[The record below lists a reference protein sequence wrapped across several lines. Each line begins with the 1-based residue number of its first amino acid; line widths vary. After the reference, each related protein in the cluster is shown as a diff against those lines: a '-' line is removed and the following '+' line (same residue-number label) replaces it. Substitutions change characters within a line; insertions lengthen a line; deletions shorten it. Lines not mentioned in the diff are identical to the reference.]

1 MKKTFIDYAFEVLI
15 FILFF
20 LFFIGLAYR
29 MGADSK
35 PKAVTKVVPV
45 YKIIV
50 INSPQEIDEPVLTE
64 ATKVEEIPSEEET
77 IDEFVDDIVLKY
89 PNVSS
94 SLVKSVIWHES
105 RYNPEAV
112 NYNETCFGLMQTS
125 SYWHKDRMERLGVKD
140 LFDPYGNI
148 LVGVDYLSE
157 LIDKYEDP
165 ALALMLYNM
174 RHDTAFKLYKQ
185 GKISDYAKSVIER
198 ATQL

>member
-15 FILFF
+15 FILLF
-20 LFFIGLAYR
+20 LFFIGLADR

-35 PKAVTKVVPV
+35 PKAVTKVVPE
-45 YKIIV
+45 
-50 INSPQEIDEPVLTE
+50 EIDEPVLTE
-64 ATKVEEIPSEEET
+64 ATKVEEILSEEKT

-112 NYNETCFGLMQTS
+112 NYNETCFGLMQIS

-165 ALALMLYNM
+165 AFALMLYNM